1 MFKEFAKRKLV
12 VVSLSFLILLIIYL
26 FPGKDEY
33 KIYSSVS
40 YTPTKTMPI
49 YLVDKNNLVS
59 RLEMVKVSTN
69 FDDLVK
75 EIINNLTINNDTN
88 HIPNSFK
95 KIIPEKTKLLSYE
108 LENDLLK
115 INFSKEFLN
124 VSKEDEEKLLEAL
137 IYSLTEIKEVNKI
150 MIFIEG
156 ERLNNLPHSKKVLP
170 LTFDRNYGINKIYE
184 IKSMKNLSKITTYY
198 VNKEDNLIYYT
209 PITLVT
215 NTSNEKIEVIVERLK
230 SSPTFETNLISYLA
244 SSTKLIN
251 YEILENSMNLT
262 FSNDILS
269 LDSNKIIEEVKY
281 SISLSVRDTYNINKT
296 IFFVDNNLMDVNFF

>member
-1 MFKEFAKRKLV
+1 MFKEFAKRKIL

-33 KIYSSVS
+33 KIHSSVS
-40 YTPTKTMPI
+40 YTPTKIMPI
-49 YLVDKNNLVS
+49 YLVDKNDFVS
-59 RLEMVKVSTN
+59 RLEMIKTSTN
-69 FDDLVK
+69 FDDLIK
-75 EIINNLTINNDTN
+75 ETIDNLTINKGTN

-95 KIIPEKTKLLSYE
+95 KTIPEKTKLLSYE
-108 LENDLLK
+108 LEGDLLK
-115 INFSKEFLN
+115 INFSKELLN
-124 VSKEDEEKLLEAL
+124 VSKDDEEKLLESL
-137 IYSLTEIKEVNKI
+137 VYSLTEIKEVNKI

-156 ERLNNLPHSKKVLP
+156 ERLNNLPNSKKILP

-184 IKSMKNLSKITTYY
+184 INSMKDVSKITTYY
-198 VNKEDNLIYYT
+198 VNKEDNLTYYT
-209 PITLVT
+209 PITLIT
-215 NTSNEKIEVIVERLK
+215 NTSHEKIEVIVERLK

-244 SSTKLIN
+244 ASTRLIN
-251 YEILENSMNLT
+251 YEILENGMNLT